1 MSTHRTRHR
10 QKPAV
15 LPKIPEPDT
24 TELELRELVALWPRL
39 EAALARDGAGPSAAP
54 SGGGGGGPAA
64 GSPAVIDL
72 DTERVRTLIAL
83 GVHEVEAEAIR
94 ILNITPPDKVIARL
108 RAQLVVAQQ
117 RRNTA
122 RAVLLKLRRLDRRL
136 TVDEHITAVTAS
148 ADVYEARKAIA
159 ELTARVARVQ
169 YRCSTLGVLEKM
181 PTWYALLRDREQP
194 LAEHIAKDVRRWR
207 RDARS
212 VLRLQT
218 REQSIGWTCPNHR
231 DAPAVLVRDRDEAT
245 LDPAVIAGRRLADG
259 TAPLVWRRAETVHCP
274 TCKTKWV
281 GVEQMRILMRM
292 IDRVELEEYMTEQ
305 LTKALEDE
313 HLKILLWLCGE
324 CGKASSRDAWSTA
337 LWAERDRRRAGKGI
351 SAEEL
356 AEYEAEGSTSKFGL
370 ADREVCPRCGFVHAD
385 NDGPGIEE
393 VPGVAVALP

>member
-24 TELELRELVALWPRL
+24 TELELRELIALWPRL

-54 SGGGGGGPAA
+54 SGGGGGPAA

-108 RAQLVVAQQ
+108 RAQLVVVQQ
-117 RRNTA
+117 RRADA

-148 ADVYEARKAIA
+148 ADVYEARQAIA
-159 ELTARVARVQ
+159 ELQARLARVD
-169 YRCSTLGVLEKM
+169 YRRSTLGVLEKL
-181 PTWYALLRDREQP
+181 PLWYAQLRDRDQP
-194 LAEHIAKDVRRWR
+194 LAKNIAKDVQRWR

-218 REQSIGWTCPNHR
+218 REQPIGWTCPNHR
-231 DAPAVLVRDRDEAT
+231 DAPAELVRDRDEAT
-245 LDPAVIAGRRLADG
+245 LDPAVIAGRAPADG
-259 TAPLVWRRAETVHCP
+259 AAPLVWRRAESVHCP

-281 GVEQMRILMRM
+281 GVEQMRVLMRM
-292 IDRVELEEYMTEQ
+292 IDKAETEGDQ
-305 LTKALEDE
+305 GE
-313 HLKILLWLCGE
+313 H
-324 CGKASSRDAWSTA
+324 
-337 LWAERDRRRAGKGI
+337 
-351 SAEEL
+351 
-356 AEYEAEGSTSKFGL
+356 
-370 ADREVCPRCGFVHAD
+370 
-385 NDGPGIEE
+385 
-393 VPGVAVALP
+393 

>member
-24 TELELRELVALWPRL
+24 TELELRELIALWPRL

-117 RRNTA
+117 RRNNA

-148 ADVYEARKAIA
+148 AAVYEARKAIA

-194 LAEHIAKDVRRWR
+194 LAEHIAKDVQRWR

-231 DAPAVLVRDRDEAT
+231 DAPAELVRDRDEAT
-245 LDPAVIAGRRLADG
+245 LDPAVIAGRRLTDG
-259 TAPLVWRRAETVHCP
+259 TAPLVWRRAESVHCP

-281 GVEQMRILMRM
+281 GVEQMRVLMRM
-292 IDRVELEEYMTEQ
+292 ID
-305 LTKALEDE
+305 KA
-313 HLKILLWLCGE
+313 
-324 CGKASSRDAWSTA
+324 
-337 LWAERDRRRAGKGI
+337 
-351 SAEEL
+351 
-356 AEYEAEGSTSKFGL
+356 EAEG
-370 ADREVCPRCGFVHAD
+370 AQP
-385 NDGPGIEE
+385 
-393 VPGVAVALP
+393 